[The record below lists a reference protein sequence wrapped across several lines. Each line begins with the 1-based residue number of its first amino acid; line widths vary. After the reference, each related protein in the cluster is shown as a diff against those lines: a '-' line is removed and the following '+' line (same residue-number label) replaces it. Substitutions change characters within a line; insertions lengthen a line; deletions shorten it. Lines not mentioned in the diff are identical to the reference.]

1 MNFSKNRLK
10 IAAVAGAL
18 AAILSLSACVNLFD
32 PIDNP
37 GGDAQILSA
46 ARAAFDR
53 GDLQEARDLYAKL
66 GSNEVAQSET
76 IFTRLEECGG
86 GIEAVGAALGAAT
99 SGSAGILVTVMGE
112 KMNALHGTACLAT
125 LLAAYRSAQALTDP
139 SLKNFTAF
147 LAAIAVAGEVLAH
160 NTGITASGTLAVTDI
175 VTNGATSSCILGA
188 SCTAGCG
195 VTTKGIT
202 AAATVDL
209 SSSGPATITP
219 TWGTFHG
226 AITAANTALTA
237 LGISTGPSASLMTA
251 LISLNPA
258 TLDNSITGYACGLHS
273 IGVGR

>member
-1 MNFSKNRLK
+1 M
-10 IAAVAGAL
+10 
-18 AAILSLSACVNLFD
+18 SACLNLFD

-37 GGDAQILSA
+37 SGDEQILSA

-66 GSNEVAQSET
+66 GGNETALAET
-76 IFTRLEECGG
+76 IYTHLEECGA

-112 KMNALHGTACLAT
+112 KMNPLRGTTCLAT
-125 LLAAYRSAQALTDP
+125 LLAAYRSSQTLTDP
-139 SLKNFTAF
+139 SQKNFAAF

-160 NTGITASGTLAVTDI
+160 NSGITANGTLAVTDI
-175 VTNGATSSCILGA
+175 VTSGGASACILGT
-188 SCTAGCG
+188 CGAGCG

-202 AAATVDL
+202 AAVTVDL

-219 TWGTFHG
+219 TWGVFHG

-251 LISLNPA
+251 LISLNPNV
-258 TLDNSITGYACGLHS
+258 LDNNATGYACGLHS